1 MTWIW
6 LLSEIECLSMGMD
19 VREEISLGKLSTAGR
34 VLTFSLQRRVGG
46 GSLFITNNWCRFFVQ
61 KVT

>member
-46 GSLFITNNWCRFFVQ
+46 G
-61 KVT
+61 VTFYY